1 MSSSP
6 EAGVPPLAPPSS
18 NSGLLEVFRRRYL
31 LRLLVRST
39 VDARYQ
45 GTFLGWFW
53 SYLQP
58 FVRFC
63 MFYFI
68 FQVMIGRG
76 GEPGSPRYVENFAI
90 HLFSG
95 MVLVHFFTETFNGGT
110 RSLVSNRSLIVKLSM
125 PRELFPVAH
134 MLVALWHTGPMLV
147 ILTGGCLILG
157 WAPDP
162 VGIAAGLLGFLLIA
176 FLGLALALV
185 FSVANVFFRD
195 FGKVVQT
202 LTQFVTFSVPM
213 IYPFTFVE
221 QRFGAAAEYYL
232 YNPVAVAVLL
242 IQRCFWIGTTS
253 DPAETAATNLPPNL
267 YQLGGIM
274 LGLSIVLLVIAQL
287 WFSKLERRVP
297 ERL

>member
-1 MSSSP
+1 MVVLSVVVGLGEYVGVRAWALSFTHDESLTYILYVHEPFSSILLSRETHANNHP
-6 EAGVPPLAPPSS
+6 LNTLAMKLAGGTFGPSEIALRGAS
-18 NSGLLEVFRRRYL
+18 VVAFFVYVVALVVL
-31 LRLLVRST
+31 LRRVERRSIR
-39 VDARYQ
+39 VLGLSLAIANPYVLDFFSLARGY
-45 GTFLGWFW
+45 
-53 SYLQP
+53 
-58 FVRFC
+58 
-63 MFYFI
+63 
-68 FQVMIGRG
+68 
-76 GEPGSPRYVENFAI
+76 
-90 HLFSG
+90 
-95 MVLVHFFTETFNGGT
+95 
-110 RSLVSNRSLIVKLSM
+110 
-125 PRELFPVAH
+125 
-134 MLVALWHTGPMLV
+134 
-147 ILTGGCLILG
+147 
-157 WAPDP
+157 
-162 VGIAAGLLGFLLIA
+162 
-176 FLGLALALV
+176 GLALALV

>member
-1 MSSSP
+1 MA
-6 EAGVPPLAPPSS
+6 EAALPPLSPPAAT
-18 NSGLLEVFRRRYL
+18 SGLLEVVRRRYL
-31 LRLLVRST
+31 LRLLVRRAIDS
-39 VDARYQ
+39 RYQ
-45 GTFLGWFW
+45 GTALGWTW

-63 MFYFI
+63 MFYFL
-68 FQVMIGRG
+68 FQVFIGRG
-76 GEPGSPRYVENFAI
+76 SGVENFAI

-110 RSLVSNRSLIVKLSM
+110 KSLVSNRGLIVKLPM
-125 PRELFPVAH
+125 PRELFPVSS

-147 ILTGGCLILG
+147 ILTVASALAG
-157 WAPDP
+157 WRPDP
-162 VGIAAGLLGFLLIA
+162 VGLLAGLMGFALIGV
-176 FLGLALALV
+176 LGLALSLF

-202 LTQFVTFSVPM
+202 LTQFTTFSVPM

-232 YNPVAVAVLL
+232 LNPVAEAVLL
-242 IQRCFWIGTTS
+242 IQRCFWTGTNS
-253 DPAETAATNLPPNL
+253 DPSTAVDVHLPDDL
-267 YQLGGIM
+267 FARGGIM
-274 LGLSIVLLVIAQL
+274 LGVSALLLLLAQL
-287 WFSKLERRVP
+287 WFMRYEKQVP

>member
-6 EAGVPPLAPPSS
+6 EAGLPPLASPSS

-58 FVRFC
+58 FVRFL

-76 GEPGSPRYVENFAI
+76 GVPGSPRYVENFAI
-90 HLFSG
+90 HLFAG

-134 MLVALWHTGPMLV
+134 MLVALWHTGPMVV
-147 ILTGGCLILG
+147 ILTIATLILG
-157 WAPDP
+157 WTPDP
-162 VGIAAGLLGFLLIA
+162 VGLAAGLLGFLLIGV
-176 FLGLALALV
+176 LGLALALV

-213 IYPFTFVE
+213 IYPYTFVE
-221 QRFGAAAEYYL
+221 QRFGAAADYYL
-232 YNPVAVAVLL
+232 LNPVAVAVLL
-242 IQRCFWIGTTS
+242 IQRCFWTGSTD
-253 DPAETAATNLPPNL
+253 DPAATAASHLPANLFP
-267 YQLGGIM
+267 LGGIM
-274 LGLSIVLLVIAQL
+274 LAVSVVLLVLAQI
-287 WFSKLERRVP
+287 WFTKLERRVP